1 VDLAGS
7 ELTSDVKKRAIEAGI
22 LGDQLADL
30 RAGLFFSMPIS
41 TVLSTLVLIME
52 MVSGTDRS
60 AVIWFIVVNLI
71 NGARI
76 ALALTNRGR
85 AATSGDPAWRSVRLR
100 YYEGLALLSGFAWAY
115 LAVLTAGYSSPQ
127 SSLHLIILAGISAGA
142 VTYGSSRAFVAINF
156 ITPPLLV
163 AFGCLAAAGDLD
175 NAILAFTVVLFLGG
189 LLRGSIIGQNRFCE
203 TSRLKHEAR
212 QFAAEM
218 EERSRHDPLTGL
230 LNRRGLEQ
238 AVDRLNSD
246 DKPFVAMLVDLD
258 GFKAVNDTYGHRVG
272 DELLKSI
279 ARRLEQEAPQGA
291 ALARVG
297 GDEFVVLFP
306 VRISAISVTD
316 LASRIAKQH
325 SLRESVQVGAS
336 IGIYETDN
344 PKLTDIMLRAD
355 TALFAAKRLGRNHFR
370 VFDDK
375 LNSDLERRHRI
386 ERDLKTAI
394 DSGNL
399 ATWFQPVIRLE
410 DNAIVGF
417 EALLRWDHPLYG
429 AVPPPDIVT
438 AAREQGL
445 LQLVTEKVLLNCC
458 TMIAN
463 LKAAGRRDVRVAM
476 NLSPRELEVGS
487 VDALILDRLQA
498 RGLPTDMLEIE
509 ITEEA
514 PLDHER
520 VGEKLGRLS
529 EAGISI
535 VLDDFGTGFSTLVSL
550 KDGWIRKIK
559 IDQTFVRDLANS
571 IKDQAL
577 VRSII
582 DLGRALGREVMAEGV
597 ETDAD
602 RQILR
607 SLGCETAQGYYF
619 SKALPMKEA
628 LDLAPQQ
635 LPEGAGRGAVQNLAI
650 RMSGE

>member
-1 VDLAGS
+1 
-7 ELTSDVKKRAIEAGI
+7 
-22 LGDQLADL
+22 
-30 RAGLFFSMPIS
+30 
-41 TVLSTLVLIME
+41 
-52 MVSGTDRS
+52 
-60 AVIWFIVVNLI
+60 
-71 NGARI
+71 
-76 ALALTNRGR
+76 
-85 AATSGDPAWRSVRLR
+85 
-100 YYEGLALLSGFAWAY
+100 
-115 LAVLTAGYSSPQ
+115 
-127 SSLHLIILAGISAGA
+127 
-142 VTYGSSRAFVAINF
+142 
-156 ITPPLLV
+156 
-163 AFGCLAAAGDLD
+163 
-175 NAILAFTVVLFLGG
+175 
-189 LLRGSIIGQNRFCE
+189 
-203 TSRLKHEAR
+203 
-212 QFAAEM
+212 M

-355 TALFAAKRLGRNHFR
+355 TALFAAK
-370 VFDDK
+370 
-375 LNSDLERRHRI
+375 RRHRI